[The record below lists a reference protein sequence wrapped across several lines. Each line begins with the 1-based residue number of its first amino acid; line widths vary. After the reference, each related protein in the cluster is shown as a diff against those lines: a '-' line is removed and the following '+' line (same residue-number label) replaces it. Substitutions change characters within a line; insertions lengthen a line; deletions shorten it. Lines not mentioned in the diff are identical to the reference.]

1 MHRFHFIFDSFSI
14 GGPTKCSE
22 IMYSSKLSIDTQTL
36 CTNGSNLRPLEL
48 ANSTKVSSVFRLAFF
63 LQLLR
68 CSNVSV
74 GIKLGRR
81 LKSLVK
87 AESAVGNLLMW
98 LVATVSIS
106 TETIK
111 SVCSCLV
118 TLALVKL
125 FSGSGS

>member
-1 MHRFHFIFDSFSI
+1 
-14 GGPTKCSE
+14 
-22 IMYSSKLSIDTQTL
+22 MYSSKLSVVIAL

-48 ANSTKVSSVFRLAFF
+48 SNSTKLSSDFRLAFF
-63 LQLLR
+63 PQLLR
-68 CSNVSV
+68 CSHGSV
-74 GIKLGRR
+74 EINLRRR

-87 AESAVGNLLMW
+87 AESAVGNLLMR

-111 SVCSCLV
+111 SVCSCLA

>member
-1 MHRFHFIFDSFSI
+1 MCPSV
-14 GGPTKCSE
+14 
-22 IMYSSKLSIDTQTL
+22 LSVVTWTS

-48 ANSTKVSSVFRLAFF
+48 ANSTKVSSDFRLAFF
-63 LQLLR
+63 PQFLR

-74 GIKLGRR
+74 GTNLGIR

-87 AESAVGNLLMW
+87 AESAVGNLFMW

-106 TETIK
+106 TETFK
-111 SVCSCLV
+111 SVRSCFNLA